1 MAQFTYVYGFWS
13 VLRGGLKSASLC
25 AFVLLCLLDVL
36 LFRTD
41 AYLAMVKPNSFAG
54 NTIQR
59 WRLVQNKKKINS
71 NLVAFLGDSR
81 VREGFSAKVFD
92 QLADNTGLKAVNLSI
107 SGSTPRAWYYFLKR
121 IDPDPGC
128 SHFKSLIV
136 CIPSYFDEDFGDAF
150 SDSKYDEQVLLPV
163 IRYSDS
169 PEFVGSLTDPETK
182 KDALL
187 ASFSRMYAYRK
198 DLRDLLC
205 SPGGRLGEISDAD
218 RYWERSDYLYD
229 GRKESLKGIRISG
242 NDLRGMP
249 SFLNSEEKFRLHL
262 SVFPYPVPDSFDHS
276 EYMRKWLYRLAQRYS
291 GTKTSVI
298 FVCVPSN
305 PLPIQAVR
313 PHIQS
318 TINMIAA
325 LPNVVIIPE
334 KEFKSLNAPQYF
346 ADDVHLNS
354 AGRAIFTKDISTKVI
369 GILQSKNFATLS
381 SAVQHNPE

>member
-1 MAQFTYVYGFWS
+1 MARFTAVYGFLS
-13 VLRGGLKSASLC
+13 GLRSGLKSATLC
-25 AFVLLCLLDVL
+25 ALLLLCLLDVL
-36 LFRTD
+36 VFRTD
-41 AYLAMVKPNSFAG
+41 AYLSLVKPNSFAG

-59 WRLVQNKKKINS
+59 WHLVKTKKETKTD
-71 NLVAFLGDSR
+71 LVAFLGDSR
-81 VREGFSAKVFD
+81 VREGFSAKSFD
-92 QLADNTGLKAVNLSI
+92 QLADKTGLKAVNLSI

-121 IDPDPGC
+121 IDPDC
-128 SHFKSLIV
+128 SHFKSLVV
-136 CIPSYFDEDFGDAF
+136 CVPSYFDEDFGDAF

-163 IRYSDS
+163 IQYSDS

-182 KDALL
+182 NDALL
-187 ASFSRMYAYRK
+187 ASVSRMYAYRK

-205 SPGGRLGEISDAD
+205 SPVGRLGEISDAG
-218 RYWERSDYLYD
+218 RYWERSDYQYD

-242 NDLRGMP
+242 NDLQGMP
-249 SFLNSEEKFRLHL
+249 SFLNSEERFRLHL
-262 SVFPYPVPDSFDHS
+262 SVFPYPVPDNFDHS

-291 GTKTSVI
+291 GSKTSVI

-313 PHIQS
+313 PHIRS

-325 LPNVVIIPE
+325 LPNVVVIPE

-354 AGRAIFTKDISTKVI
+354 SGRAIFTNDLSEKVI
-369 GILQSKNFATLS
+369 GILQSKNISTLS
-381 SAVQHNPE
+381 SALQHNPE